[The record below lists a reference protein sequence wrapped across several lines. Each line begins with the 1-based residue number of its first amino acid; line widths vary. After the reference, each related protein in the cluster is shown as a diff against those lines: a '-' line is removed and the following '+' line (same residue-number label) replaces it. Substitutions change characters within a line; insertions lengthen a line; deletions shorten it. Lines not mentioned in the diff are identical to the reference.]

1 MSECVKKNRRVFL
14 CWVGRL
20 TIACRVDYLH
30 KGVLDNDGWNGPH
43 DQAHIFLEKRIVIF
57 FFFIFLSSRL
67 SVVFFIFSLQLYSF
81 LHRLILKSAFVEKK
95 CRKCSSP
102 TSKVDCH
109 KMMLMIRRA
118 SRDPGR
124 DFTMNGNAI
133 FSDLLLSSKPRDKKQ
148 HCHLRFADVL
158 LLKKDSE
165 ESMASIFIKKMVL
178 PAQMNFFPRCLRID
192 AAFSLQEL
200 ILRK

>member
-1 MSECVKKNRRVFL
+1 MKRSSWSGTHFSGEENRHLFFHARFSVFSFK
-14 CWVGRL
+14 CRL
-20 TIACRVDYLH
+20 LH
-30 KGVLDNDGWNGPH
+30 
-43 DQAHIFLEKRIVIF
+43 
-57 FFFIFLSSRL
+57 
-67 SVVFFIFSLQLYSF
+67 FSLQLYSF

-133 FSDLLLSSKPRDKKQ
+133 FFRSSLSSKPRDKKQ

-158 LLKKDSE
+158 LLKKRFRRVHSFYLLQKKWYFRHEWISSQDVF
-165 ESMASIFIKKMVL
+165 ESV
-178 PAQMNFFPRCLRID
+178 PRYRC
-192 AAFSLQEL
+192 EN
-200 ILRK
+200 